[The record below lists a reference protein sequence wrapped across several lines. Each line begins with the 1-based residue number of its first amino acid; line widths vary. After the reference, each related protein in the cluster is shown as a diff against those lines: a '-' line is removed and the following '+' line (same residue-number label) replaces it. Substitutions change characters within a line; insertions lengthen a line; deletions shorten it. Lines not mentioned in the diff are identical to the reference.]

1 MRLAITGTGGFIGG
15 SLYEH
20 LVEENDVMPIRLR
33 GSMDFQELED
43 KILEYKPEVFINCG
57 WSQGNNFSS
66 TNDSVQFDNIF
77 VGNKLLSILSKLP
90 SLHFVGFGSFAEY
103 GSKNYPIAEDT
114 EELPESFYG
123 ISKRIHKDVTELFC
137 KQAGFSWTWIRPC
150 FVYGP
155 RDVNTRLISRAVSSC
170 LSGAPLVL
178 DACKSIVDYLYIDDF
193 VEAVDKLLSLRA
205 EGVYNICS
213 GKQYVVYDIVR
224 EIQTLCDKHS
234 SISFD
239 GSLERK
245 SFPKYICGDNNKLRA
260 TTGWTPTIDLLTG
273 LKKTIQEYDKV

>member
-1 MRLAITGTGGFIGG
+1 MKLAITGTSGFIGG

-20 LVEENDVMPIRLR
+20 FVKKNDVMPIRLR
-33 GSMDFQELED
+33 GNMDFQKLED
-43 KILEYKPEVFINCG
+43 EIIEYKPEVFISCG

-66 TNDSVQFDNIF
+66 TNDNMQFDNIF
-77 VGNKLLSILSKLP
+77 VGNKLLSILSKLS

-103 GSKNYPIAEDT
+103 GSKNYPISEDA
-114 EELPESFYG
+114 EELPESLYG

-137 KQAGFSWTWIRPC
+137 KQAGFSWAWIRPC

-155 RDVNTRLISRAVSSC
+155 GDVSTRLISRAVSSC
-170 LSGAPLVL
+170 LGGEPLVL

-193 VEAVDKLLSLRA
+193 VEAVNELLSLRA
-205 EGVYNICS
+205 EGIYNVCS

-224 EIQTLCDKHS
+224 EIQTLCDKHN

-239 GSLERK
+239 DSLERK

-260 TTGWTPTIDLLTG
+260 MTGWEPRHSISEG
-273 LKKTIQEYDKV
+273 LKKTMEQS